1 MAEAAVVFENVSY
14 AYPGVSGSVPALSNI
29 SLRVDQGE
37 LLAIVGPNG
46 GGKSTLLKIML
57 GLVDGY
63 TGKVSVY
70 GLSPREAQKKGLIG
84 YVAQRAEC
92 ELSFPVSGRQV
103 VTMAATRGV
112 SAFASVPKAVKERIA
127 RSIDVVG
134 AGEFADRPVGGL
146 SGGQLQRIL
155 IARALAMEP
164 KALALD
170 EPLVGLD
177 ATGQHRFRE
186 LIDRLHRELGLTIML
201 VSHDLRTVAGGASRC
216 DRVACL
222 RRTLHFH
229 DSPSGVTPQVLAE
242 VFQHDLAEMFGEVHV
257 DAHSAADCPGG
268 HEHAHPHGPHATG
281 PQMPTI
287 GGERSS

>member
-1 MAEAAVVFENVSY
+1 MAEAAVVFEQVSY
-14 AYPGVSGSVPALSNI
+14 AYPGASGSVQALQNI

-57 GLVDGY
+57 GLIDGY
-63 TGKVSVY
+63 TGKVTVY
-70 GLSPREAQKKGLIG
+70 GHSPREAQKRGLIG
-84 YVAQRAEC
+84 YVAQRADC

-103 VTMAATRGV
+103 VTMAATRRL
-112 SAFASVPKAVKERIA
+112 SAFSGVTKALRERIE
-127 RSIDVVG
+127 RSIAVVG
-134 AGEFADRPVGGL
+134 AEAFAEQPVGGL

-155 IARALAMEP
+155 IARSLAMEP
-164 KALALD
+164 RALALD

-229 DSPSGVTPQVLAE
+229 DSPAGVTPQVLAE

-257 DAHSAADCPGG
+257 DAHAASDCPGG
-268 HEHAHPHGPHATG
+268 HDHAHQHHL
-281 PQMPTI
+281 PQTPTI
-287 GGERSS
+287 GGEPPR